1 MVENNFLVARS
12 QAPAFNVIHRS
23 VEKARHFGMDAE
35 VQAMDGNQFV
45 VQTLDSGN
53 MPTRS
58 FMFSVADQGRNSG
71 TPRIAPN
78 AKFNHAAQ
86 YASLL
91 RPCAALTAP
100 IPGNSFTAVL
110 ITASQPA
117 QCMPL
122 TGNEMVR

>member
-91 RPCAALTAP
+91 RPLY
-100 IPGNSFTAVL
+100 
-110 ITASQPA
+110 
-117 QCMPL
+117 
-122 TGNEMVR
+122 